1 MLFFKVSTKNYTP
14 PHPRAM
20 DEIKLWEIKIL
31 TTKQES
37 LIREEAKQAEIEV
50 SVQAHCTKQK
60 FVHEIKLFC
69 I

>member
-1 MLFFKVSTKNYTP
+1 
-14 PHPRAM
+14 M

-50 SVQAHCTKQK
+50 SVQAHCTK
-60 FVHEIKLFC
+60 
-69 I
+69 